1 MAIKITLKNS
11 VVQDS
16 VPTTTHL
23 PAVGE
28 LAVNANINSI
38 GGYMRASDDTI
49 VKIFGPGS
57 VTTPAAS
64 TTVAGIAELATS
76 TETTTG
82 TDAAR
87 VVTPAGLK
95 AVTDAERTTSNSS
108 YIGASGGTL
117 TGALTMPNGSNSA
130 PSMNFGDA
138 DSGIYGGTNTVS
150 LAAGGVEGLTL
161 GAAGALYAPVN
172 LGVGSEASGVV
183 SDTPLLVRGSGTTI
197 LKVDNS
203 DDGTSQVVLGN
214 TGSSDWKVSNTS
226 ANLSFI
232 LSSVEK
238 ARIDSGG
245 KLLVGHN
252 ASIPVGGSSAR
263 LVQINAVDA
272 GAGVAIS
279 RTSADTTAPYIS
291 LGKARGSS
299 IGDVTAVQENDVL
312 GTIQFAGADGTD
324 LQTKAAL
331 IKGVVDGTVASNDI
345 PGRLE
350 FYTFNA
356 ATDTLT
362 EQFEIKNDGTHTI
375 QAGTLAING
384 AAETLL
390 HLTSSDAGSGIKLT
404 DNTSYSEI
412 VNNNGSLN
420 FTYDGGSGGGGGN
433 LDLISGTDTV
443 ARFTASW
450 GHLRIGNSSL
460 WPSSGADDPI
470 YVTTTNSSAQGIV
483 VDGSDYNR
491 SVRIK
496 GTSDIATA
504 NASVFWIDAEND
516 NNTIARI
523 RFNSGFRTTNKD
535 DGRLL
540 LETSEGSVGALTRVQ
555 IEPNGNV
562 GIGSTFKDGVD
573 STSPQSTLHIS
584 SAESIVRI
592 ESTTGGN
599 GSFLQ
604 IKSPADGV
612 SKLLFADTADDNVG
626 MISYEHATN
635 EMIFRVND
643 SERFRVDHDGLILW
657 NTTTPIDESPIQMVD
672 HAGASGI
679 YMKHTGNR
687 RSLITADSARTGPND
702 QILALVTRWSG
713 TGVAAMY
720 FLTGDDNTNKD
731 NGSIEFHTAS
741 NNTDGV
747 QKRLSIDENGMT
759 TCHTASGGTLFKVL
773 PTNGQTTPAVV
784 LSSNCDDAC
793 SNVIRFVDEDES
805 TGGGQAIGKL
815 EFYSS
820 DPGGDGAGVS
830 AVIAG
835 RSDDAAGQGEIVLQT
850 QSTGNGVRT
859 GLKVNMNGQIQTSL
873 INSNSG
879 TDLILTSNN
888 FICKKT
894 SSRRYKKNIK
904 TIEDS
909 VADKIL
915 NCNPVWFQRNE
926 EDDTSLGHYGFIAE
940 EIHEIDPTFVVYEDK
955 RKTLDSDG
963 DYVYED
969 LPEQDWLPESVKYTD
984 FIPLLVN
991 LIKRQD
997 ARITAL
1003 ESK

>member
-1 MAIKITLKNS
+1 
-11 VVQDS
+11 
-16 VPTTTHL
+16 
-23 PAVGE
+23 
-28 LAVNANINSI
+28 
-38 GGYMRASDDTI
+38 
-49 VKIFGPGS
+49 
-57 VTTPAAS
+57 
-64 TTVAGIAELATS
+64 
-76 TETTTG
+76 
-82 TDAAR
+82 
-87 VVTPAGLK
+87 
-95 AVTDAERTTSNSS
+95 
-108 YIGASGGTL
+108 
-117 TGALTMPNGSNSA
+117 
-130 PSMNFGDA
+130 
-138 DSGIYGGTNTVS
+138 
-150 LAAGGVEGLTL
+150 
-161 GAAGALYAPVN
+161 
-172 LGVGSEASGVV
+172 
-183 SDTPLLVRGSGTTI
+183 
-197 LKVDNS
+197 
-203 DDGTSQVVLGN
+203 
-214 TGSSDWKVSNTS
+214 
-226 ANLSFI
+226 
-232 LSSVEK
+232 
-238 ARIDSGG
+238 
-245 KLLVGHN
+245 
-252 ASIPVGGSSAR
+252 
-263 LVQINAVDA
+263 
-272 GAGVAIS
+272 
-279 RTSADTTAPYIS
+279 
-291 LGKARGSS
+291 
-299 IGDVTAVQENDVL
+299 
-312 GTIQFAGADGTD
+312 
-324 LQTKAAL
+324 
-331 IKGVVDGTVASNDI
+331 
-345 PGRLE
+345 
-350 FYTFNA
+350 
-356 ATDTLT
+356 
-362 EQFEIKNDGTHTI
+362 
-375 QAGTLAING
+375 
-384 AAETLL
+384 
-390 HLTSSDAGSGIKLT
+390 
-404 DNTSYSEI
+404 
-412 VNNNGSLN
+412 
-420 FTYDGGSGGGGGN
+420 
-433 LDLISGTDTV
+433 
-443 ARFTASW
+443 
-450 GHLRIGNSSL
+450 
-460 WPSSGADDPI
+460 
-470 YVTTTNSSAQGIV
+470 
-483 VDGSDYNR
+483 
-491 SVRIK
+491 
-496 GTSDIATA
+496 
-504 NASVFWIDAEND
+504 
-516 NNTIARI
+516 
-523 RFNSGFRTTNKD
+523 
-535 DGRLL
+535 
-540 LETSEGSVGALTRVQ
+540 
-555 IEPNGNV
+555 
-562 GIGSTFKDGVD
+562 
-573 STSPQSTLHIS
+573 
-584 SAESIVRI
+584 
-592 ESTTGGN
+592 
-599 GSFLQ
+599 
-604 IKSPADGV
+604 
-612 SKLLFADTADDNVG
+612 
-626 MISYEHATN
+626 
-635 EMIFRVND
+635 
-643 SERFRVDHDGLILW
+643 
-657 NTTTPIDESPIQMVD
+657 
-672 HAGASGI
+672 
-679 YMKHTGNR
+679 MKHTGNR